1 MFGQCDDL
9 LVDVKQKIASA
20 NFLGNKAETD
30 RTNFLAKPDEAQAKI
45 YLKKNSDLIIKL
57 GNISDTST
65 VLANAP
71 KPKLDDASAINYTVL
86 SATDCVSA
94 LLIPHFSESCC
105 IIRNKTRLTIAYTHR
120 ENPGFCLAVPSLKI
134 KDAHQLGDGT

>member
-57 GNISDTST
+57 GNISDT
-65 VLANAP
+65 LHR
-71 KPKLDDASAINYTVL
+71 
-86 SATDCVSA
+86 VS
-94 LLIPHFSESCC
+94 
-105 IIRNKTRLTIAYTHR
+105 
-120 ENPGFCLAVPSLKI
+120 
-134 KDAHQLGDGT
+134 